1 MNIVD
6 TIGLTACIITTAYT
20 SLGMPV
26 QIFQNYKTKSTAG
39 LSLPMMCMALCTFT
53 SWVIYGF
60 VKPSPDW
67 YVIVSNGPGV
77 LCIGCILLQ
86 FYLYRGTS
94 VAKADL
100 PKP

>member
-6 TIGLTACIITTAYT
+6 TIGFTACIITTAYT

-26 QIFQNYKTKSTAG
+26 QIYQNYKTKSTAG

-53 SWVIYGF
+53 SWVVYGL
-60 VKPSPDW
+60 VKPIPDW

-77 LCIGCILLQ
+77 VCIASILVQ
-86 FYLYRGTS
+86 FYLYRGNNAATP
-94 VAKADL
+94 AL